1 MAGVEGHV
9 EASCGRKESVDARDN
24 VLYHSAYRTTAV
36 VGTPPGSQARE
47 VRMYRP
53 RHARSKHWRRRVFVA
68 ATLAGG
74 TLLLAAPAFAGADK
88 WTW

>member
-1 MAGVEGHV
+1 MITFSIILRTVHG
-9 EASCGRKESVDARDN
+9 C
-24 VLYHSAYRTTAV
+24 YRR
-36 VGTPPGSQARE
+36 PPDSLAPE

-53 RHARSKHWRRRVFVA
+53 RHARSKHWRRRVVVA

-88 WTW
+88 WVW